1 MKFWVTLDDH
11 EAEVEFTADGGRL
24 WLEVEGDRI
33 EADFARLPDGEVY
46 SLLVGGKSHEVRV
59 SPENGRLDV
68 TLNGALLAVE
78 VRHPL
83 EKALARVRHDGPAS
97 GDETIVAPMPGLIVA
112 LHVGPGDRV
121 EPGQSVVVIEAMKMQ
136 NELSAKHGGIVKEV
150 LVAERASVASLEALI
165 RITGD
170 EA

>member
-83 EKALARVRHDGPAS
+83 EKALVLRFPDRQDRHLGPSPPGVRDQEAPRRHLRLLLLQAHSGEQPA
-97 GDETIVAPMPGLIVA
+97 G
-112 LHVGPGDRV
+112 
-121 EPGQSVVVIEAMKMQ
+121 EA
-136 NELSAKHGGIVKEV
+136 
-150 LVAERASVASLEALI
+150 
-165 RITGD
+165 
-170 EA
+170 